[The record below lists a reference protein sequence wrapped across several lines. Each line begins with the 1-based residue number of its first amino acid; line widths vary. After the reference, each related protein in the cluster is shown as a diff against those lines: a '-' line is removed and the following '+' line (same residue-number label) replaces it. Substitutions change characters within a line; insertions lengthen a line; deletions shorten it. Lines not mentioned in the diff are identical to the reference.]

1 MIGTVWEYRWST
13 LRLRRLKARPINALV
28 SAMPELKLSERIAFM
43 TSWYSWLVCVN
54 RFREMAF
61 CNTDLMRYC

>member
-1 MIGTVWEYRWST
+1 
-13 LRLRRLKARPINALV
+13 
-28 SAMPELKLSERIAFM
+28 MPELKLSERIAFM